1 MLREISPRADHRQRV
16 LHFDVQLEPQAES
29 PYKAQRLTAVDDD
42 VLPVLRR
49 PPLPE
54 VPSPSSLRRQLE
66 RPRVPP
72 GDCILLEAVCSTRPS
87 HASDLAPVLLTMKTL
102 LTEEVLKVPKGIT
115 IKIKSKVVEVKGK
128 HGELK
133 RDFKHLPIELFLSDG
148 GKKVV
153 ARMYFAK
160 SKQCS
165 MLNSVCSHISNLFEG
180 VAHKFEYKMRLVY
193 AHFPI
198 NANII
203 NGGKT
208 IEIRNFLGEKVVR
221 TVHMLPGVTV
231 EKSASTKDEL
241 VVCGTDIELTGQSAA
256 LIHQSCLCKKKDIRK
271 FLDGIYVSSHGVKED

>member
-1 MLREISPRADHRQRV
+1 MEGSSMKDMSIAAVAIL
-16 LHFDVQLEPQAES
+16 
-29 PYKAQRLTAVDDD
+29 AQ
-42 VLPVLRR
+42 
-49 PPLPE
+49 
-54 VPSPSSLRRQLE
+54 
-66 RPRVPP
+66 
-72 GDCILLEAVCSTRPS
+72 AVCSTRPS

-165 MLNSVCSHISNLFEG
+165 MLNSVCSHIANLFEG
-180 VAHKFEYKMRLVY
+180 VMHKFEYKMRLVY

-241 VVCGTDIELTGQSAA
+241 VVSGADIELTGQSSA

-271 FLDGIYVSSHGVKED
+271 FLDGIYVSSHGVKDD

>member
-1 MLREISPRADHRQRV
+1 
-16 LHFDVQLEPQAES
+16 
-29 PYKAQRLTAVDDD
+29 
-42 VLPVLRR
+42 
-49 PPLPE
+49 
-54 VPSPSSLRRQLE
+54 
-66 RPRVPP
+66 
-72 GDCILLEAVCSTRPS
+72 
-87 HASDLAPVLLTMKTL
+87 
-102 LTEEVLKVPKGIT
+102 
-115 IKIKSKVVEVKGK
+115 VKGK

-241 VVCGTDIELTGQSAA
+241 VVCGADIELTGQSAA